1 MKHFTEKNDSV
12 RIAFSHASLARYYLL
27 QDKLKETELQIA
39 QAKEYDNYDIKKDL
53 AMSGYMELL
62 QSILNYAKNKH
73 INMMEWADF
82 ANSLQENAYVKQAIT
97 DAKEE
102 NNRLLTERNLKL
114 TIKQQR
120 TQIIFTYVGIGWWW
134 LSEG

>member
-1 MKHFTEKNDSV
+1 
-12 RIAFSHASLARYYLL
+12 
-27 QDKLKETELQIA
+27 
-39 QAKEYDNYDIKKDL
+39 
-53 AMSGYMELL
+53 MELL
-62 QSILNYAKNKH
+62 QSILNYAKNKR

-120 TQIIFTYVGIGWWW
+120 TQIIFTYVGIGW
-134 LSEG
+134 